1 MSEAK
6 PTPGPWVVERGDGDE
21 WYFSGGEIVLRPDG
35 KKFESIAV
43 IGASAQ
49 AEADFKLFADA
60 GTVFHTT
67 GLTPSQLVERVKE
80 LEEALR
86 KYEDVRED
94 MFGFFLSNGIFN
106 QWGKRYDYSALNNA
120 HLQASAALSKARP
133 NTAEG
138 EATASDT
145 DGTRWNQTPCEHC
158 GHTEGEHFNA
168 RCLHITGET
177 RYTPAAAKEPSP

>member
-6 PTPGPWVVERGDGDE
+6 PTPGPWTVLPEESDKDYLRIRGTCL
-21 WYFSGGEIVLRPDG
+21 GGRYKIANVHMPRHWESHDVLRDRENA
-35 KKFESIAV
+35 ES
-43 IGASAQ
+43 Q
-49 AEADFKLFADA
+49 ANARLIADA

-80 LEEALR
+80 LEEALHCYMDAIHYAQD
-86 KYEDVRED
+86 K
-94 MFGFFLSNGIFN
+94 
-106 QWGKRYDYSALNNA
+106 KALMA
-120 HLQASAALSKARP
+120 AIKAADDKARAALSKARP

-138 EATASDT
+138 ETEAEAT

-158 GHTEGEHFNA
+158 GYTEGEHFNA
-168 RCLHITGET
+168 RCLHITDET